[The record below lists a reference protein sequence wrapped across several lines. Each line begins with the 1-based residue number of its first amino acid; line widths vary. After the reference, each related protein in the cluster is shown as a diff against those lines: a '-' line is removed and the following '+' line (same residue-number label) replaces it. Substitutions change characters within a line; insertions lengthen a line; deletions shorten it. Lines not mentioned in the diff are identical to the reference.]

1 MGLGFFF
8 LWVPQD
14 IYVCSAVCLSLLFS
28 GVVAFKPLY
37 WEVPTIEKGMDFFML
52 NLSLWVGGSPSCAS
66 FPSPYINVFCKG
78 YQLYLLFSRPSSE
91 KLSQSVIDG
100 ISVLGGQYH
109 GMLNFYNSS
118 LISSFYINVTPLCRL
133 KPAAQTPFPFLLVKI
148 FFQGSCVAFTQG
160 GEEGFHLFITEL
172 EKLHMGFL
180 HCICLFI
187 VE

>member
-1 MGLGFFF
+1 MKVPTFCSRVLLDVGLLQPDYGGFLCPVCYLLIYDYSSKQKFSSAVPVLASLIVMRTSWYCFWTGCFIVGLRVF

-78 YQLYLLFSRPSSE
+78 YQLYLLFSRPSSK

-109 GMLNFYNSS
+109 GMLNFSNSN
-118 LISSFYINVTPLCRL
+118 LI
-133 KPAAQTPFPFLLVKI
+133 
-148 FFQGSCVAFTQG
+148 
-160 GEEGFHLFITEL
+160 
-172 EKLHMGFL
+172 
-180 HCICLFI
+180 
-187 VE
+187 